1 MYELENISWSWL
13 FLLIILISILFI
25 FDRAWKIK
33 TQKLFFSKS
42 NLERLSPNIS
52 NLKPIIKIFFM
63 IIGISMFI
71 IAMINP
77 KIGTKIET
85 FQRLGVDIVFA
96 VDVSKSMLAEDI
108 APSRIEKSKQLVGQV
123 INNLGGDRIGIVAYA
138 GKAFP
143 QLPLTTDYSSA
154 KMFLQNMNTDMLS
167 SQGTAIDEAIR
178 LSSTYFDQDQ
188 STERL
193 LFIVSD
199 GEDHNDLSY
208 EMADL
213 AAKNNITI
221 YSIGVGTEKGS
232 PIPIKKNGIVY
243 ATETSSPTDGN
254 ATISAGLNS
263 NAVSNSPASKTF
275 NVVAY
280 GYGGN
285 TVKETVTVKVKND
298 DNPNINSLVT
308 VVDCDPGEEKT
319 VNLGT
324 LDEVDMPVWI
334 TCTEGSINNSLGQKK
349 VGAGNNI
356 NLKAF
361 ALPYEVDITGRESND
376 TGKRASKTITLQI
389 GPHKSHD
396 VVFRTVRPTIKETFD
411 SVGSV
416 NNLPY
421 PKINLGSSSP
431 SEYINASSVDVDN
444 IDITRA
450 EINSRLESG
459 EISTEVKV
467 SDDECQIKRNSGSWK
482 VPRGI

>member
-1 MYELENISWSWL
+1 MYELENILWSWL

-52 NLKPIIKIFFM
+52 TLKPIIKILF
-63 IIGISMFI
+63 IVIGISLFI

-77 KIGTKIET
+77 KIGSKIEI

-108 APSRIEKSKQLVGQV
+108 APNRIEKSKQLVGQV

-143 QLPLTTDYSSA
+143 QLPLTTDYSSG

-193 LFIVSD
+193 LFIISD

-232 PIPIKKNGIVY
+232 PIPIKKNGIVMSY
-243 ATETSSPTDGN
+243 KKDINGEVVITKLNKDYLQNISDKTKGQYIDGSVTE
-254 ATISAGLNS
+254 
-263 NAVSNSPASKTF
+263 
-275 NVVAY
+275 NVINEVIEILE
-280 GYGGN
+280 N
-285 TVKETVTVKVKND
+285 TEKKEFDTQKFSEFKD
-298 DNPNINSLVT
+298 QFQWFILIGFLLI
-308 VVDCDPGEEKT
+308 VVDIFMRDG
-319 VNLGT
+319 
-324 LDEVDMPVWI
+324 
-334 TCTEGSINNSLGQKK
+334 
-349 VGAGNNI
+349 
-356 NLKAF
+356 
-361 ALPYEVDITGRESND
+361 
-376 TGKRASKTITLQI
+376 KTIWL
-389 GPHKSHD
+389 K
-396 VVFRTVRPTIKETFD
+396 
-411 SVGSV
+411 
-416 NNLPY
+416 NL
-421 PKINLGSSSP
+421 NLFN
-431 SEYINASSVDVDN
+431 E
-444 IDITRA
+444 
-450 EINSRLESG
+450 
-459 EISTEVKV
+459 K
-467 SDDECQIKRNSGSWK
+467 
-482 VPRGI
+482 

>member
-1 MYELENISWSWL
+1 MYELENIFWSWL
-13 FLLIILISILFI
+13 FLPVILISILFV

-52 NLKPIIKIFFM
+52 QIKPIIKILA
-63 IIGISMFI
+63 ILIGSSMFV

-96 VDVSKSMLAEDI
+96 LDVSKSMLAEDI
-108 APSRIEKSKQLVGQV
+108 IPSRIDKSKQLIGQI

-154 KMFLQNMNTDMLS
+154 KMFLQNMNTEMLS

-208 EMADL
+208 EMAEL

-232 PIPIKKNGIVY
+232 PIPIKKNGIVMNY
-243 ATETSSPTDGN
+243 KKDSNNEVVITKLNKIHLEN
-254 ATISAGLNS
+254 IS
-263 NAVSNSPASKTF
+263 
-275 NVVAY
+275 
-280 GYGGN
+280 
-285 TVKETVTVKVKND
+285 
-298 DNPNINSLVT
+298 
-308 VVDCDPGEEKT
+308 EKT
-319 VNLGT
+319 G
-324 LDEVDMPVWI
+324 
-334 TCTEGSINNSLGQKK
+334 GKFIN
-349 VGAGNNI
+349 
-356 NLKAF
+356 
-361 ALPYEVDITGRESND
+361 
-376 TGKRASKTITLQI
+376 
-389 GPHKSHD
+389 
-396 VVFRTVRPTIKETFD
+396 
-411 SVGSV
+411 GSV
-416 NNLPY
+416 TEDVINEVIQILENTEKKEFDTQKFSDFEDQFQWFIFIGFVFVVLDIFMKDGETIWLKNL
-421 PKINLGSSSP
+421 NLFN
-431 SEYINASSVDVDN
+431 E
-444 IDITRA
+444 
-450 EINSRLESG
+450 
-459 EISTEVKV
+459 K
-467 SDDECQIKRNSGSWK
+467 
-482 VPRGI
+482 

>member
-52 NLKPIIKIFFM
+52 NLKPIIKIFF
-63 IIGISMFI
+63 IIVGISMFI

-96 VDVSKSMLAEDI
+96 IDVSKSMLAEDI
-108 APSRIEKSKQLVGQV
+108 SPSRMDKSKQLVGQV

-178 LSSTYFDQDQ
+178 LSSTYFDQDG
-188 STERL
+188 STERI

-199 GEDHNDLSY
+199 GEDHNDLTY
-208 EMADL
+208 DMADL

-232 PIPIKKNGIVY
+232 PIPIKKNGIVMSY
-243 ATETSSPTDGN
+243 KKDINGDVVITKLNKKVNHIIKDEGN
-254 ATISAGLNS
+254 PILLVG
-263 NAVSNSPASKTF
+263 KTF
-275 NVVAY
+275 GHLY
-280 GYGGN
+280 Q
-285 TVKETVTVKVKND
+285 
-298 DNPNINSLVT
+298 S
-308 VVDCDPGEEKT
+308 
-319 VNLGT
+319 
-324 LDEVDMPVWI
+324 
-334 TCTEGSINNSLGQKK
+334 
-349 VGAGNNI
+349 
-356 NLKAF
+356 
-361 ALPYEVDITGRESND
+361 
-376 TGKRASKTITLQI
+376 
-389 GPHKSHD
+389 
-396 VVFRTVRPTIKETFD
+396 VFFE
-411 SVGSV
+411 
-416 NNLPY
+416 
-421 PKINLGSSSP
+421 
-431 SEYINASSVDVDN
+431 
-444 IDITRA
+444 
-450 EINSRLESG
+450 
-459 EISTEVKV
+459 EISL
-467 SDDECQIKRNSGSWK
+467 
-482 VPRGI
+482 

>member
-63 IIGISMFI
+63 IIGTSMFI

-77 KIGTKIET
+77 KIGTKIEA

-193 LFIVSD
+193 LFVVSD

-213 AAKNNITI
+213 AAKNDITI
-221 YSIGVGTEKGS
+221 YSVGVGTEKGS
-232 PIPIKKNGIVY
+232 PIPIKKNGIVMSY
-243 ATETSSPTDGN
+243 KKDINGEVVITKLNKNYLENISDKTKGKYIDGSVTENVINQVIEILENTEKKEFDTQKFSEFKDQFQWFILIGFVLIVIDIFMRDG
-254 ATISAGLNS
+254 
-263 NAVSNSPASKTF
+263 
-275 NVVAY
+275 
-280 GYGGN
+280 
-285 TVKETVTVKVKND
+285 
-298 DNPNINSLVT
+298 
-308 VVDCDPGEEKT
+308 
-319 VNLGT
+319 
-324 LDEVDMPVWI
+324 
-334 TCTEGSINNSLGQKK
+334 
-349 VGAGNNI
+349 
-356 NLKAF
+356 
-361 ALPYEVDITGRESND
+361 
-376 TGKRASKTITLQI
+376 KTIWL
-389 GPHKSHD
+389 K
-396 VVFRTVRPTIKETFD
+396 
-411 SVGSV
+411 
-416 NNLPY
+416 NL
-421 PKINLGSSSP
+421 NLFN
-431 SEYINASSVDVDN
+431 E
-444 IDITRA
+444 
-450 EINSRLESG
+450 
-459 EISTEVKV
+459 K
-467 SDDECQIKRNSGSWK
+467 
-482 VPRGI
+482 

>member
-63 IIGISMFI
+63 IIGTSMFI

-232 PIPIKKNGIVY
+232 PIPIKKNGIVEGDIWQFRVDDRLDY
-243 ATETSSPTDGN
+243 LEIPSVYIDD
-254 ATISAGLNS
+254 LN
-263 NAVSNSPASKTF
+263 
-275 NVVAY
+275 
-280 GYGGN
+280 
-285 TVKETVTVKVKND
+285 
-298 DNPNINSLVT
+298 NPN
-308 VVDCDPGEEKT
+308 GR
-319 VNLGT
+319 
-324 LDEVDMPVWI
+324 
-334 TCTEGSINNSLGQKK
+334 KK
-349 VGAGNNI
+349 VGA
-356 NLKAF
+356 KK
-361 ALPYEVDITGRESND
+361 D
-376 TGKRASKTITLQI
+376 
-389 GPHKSHD
+389 
-396 VVFRTVRPTIKETFD
+396 
-411 SVGSV
+411 VGSV
-416 NNLPY
+416 DYGYYIGKYEVTNEEFEALYEIITSTLSKVTQGPHD
-421 PKINLGSSSP
+421 P
-431 SEYINASSVDVDN
+431 SVILSL
-444 IDITRA
+444 IHI
-450 EINSRLESG
+450 
-459 EISTEVKV
+459 
-467 SDDECQIKRNSGSWK
+467 
-482 VPRGI
+482 

>member
-63 IIGISMFI
+63 IIGTSMFI
-71 IAMINP
+71 LAMINP

-193 LFIVSD
+193 LFVVSD

-213 AAKNNITI
+213 AAKNDITI
-221 YSIGVGTEKGS
+221 YSVGVGTEKGS
-232 PIPIKKNGIVY
+232 PIPIKKNGIVMSY
-243 ATETSSPTDGN
+243 KKDINGEVVITKLNKNYLENISDKTKGKYIDGSVTENVINQVIEILENTEKKEFDTQKFSEFKDQFQWFILIGFVLIVIDIFMRDG
-254 ATISAGLNS
+254 
-263 NAVSNSPASKTF
+263 
-275 NVVAY
+275 
-280 GYGGN
+280 
-285 TVKETVTVKVKND
+285 
-298 DNPNINSLVT
+298 
-308 VVDCDPGEEKT
+308 
-319 VNLGT
+319 
-324 LDEVDMPVWI
+324 
-334 TCTEGSINNSLGQKK
+334 
-349 VGAGNNI
+349 
-356 NLKAF
+356 
-361 ALPYEVDITGRESND
+361 
-376 TGKRASKTITLQI
+376 KTIWL
-389 GPHKSHD
+389 K
-396 VVFRTVRPTIKETFD
+396 
-411 SVGSV
+411 
-416 NNLPY
+416 NL
-421 PKINLGSSSP
+421 NLFN
-431 SEYINASSVDVDN
+431 E
-444 IDITRA
+444 
-450 EINSRLESG
+450 
-459 EISTEVKV
+459 K
-467 SDDECQIKRNSGSWK
+467 
-482 VPRGI
+482 

>member
-1 MYELENISWSWL
+1 MYELENIFWSWL
-13 FLLIILISILFI
+13 FLPVILISILFV

-52 NLKPIIKIFFM
+52 QIKPIIKILA
-63 IIGISMFI
+63 ILIGSSMFV

-96 VDVSKSMLAEDI
+96 LDVSKSMLAEDI
-108 APSRIEKSKQLVGQV
+108 IPSRIDKSKQLIGQI

-154 KMFLQNMNTDMLS
+154 KMFLQNMNTEMLS

-208 EMADL
+208 EMAEL

-232 PIPIKKNGIVY
+232 PIPIKKNGLVMNY
-243 ATETSSPTDGN
+243 KK
-254 ATISAGLNS
+254 
-263 NAVSNSPASKTF
+263 AVSYTH
-275 NVVAY
+275 
-280 GYGGN
+280 
-285 TVKETVTVKVKND
+285 
-298 DNPNINSLVT
+298 L
-308 VVDCDPGEEKT
+308 
-319 VNLGT
+319 T
-324 LDEVDMPVWI
+324 LP
-334 TCTEGSINNSLGQKK
+334 T
-349 VGAGNNI
+349 
-356 NLKAF
+356 
-361 ALPYEVDITGRESND
+361 
-376 TGKRASKTITLQI
+376 KRI
-389 GPHKSHD
+389 
-396 VVFRTVRPTIKETFD
+396 V
-411 SVGSV
+411 
-416 NNLPY
+416 
-421 PKINLGSSSP
+421 
-431 SEYINASSVDVDN
+431 
-444 IDITRA
+444 
-450 EINSRLESG
+450 
-459 EISTEVKV
+459 
-467 SDDECQIKRNSGSWK
+467 
-482 VPRGI
+482 

>member
-13 FLLIILISILFI
+13 FLLIILISLLFI

-33 TQKLFFSKS
+33 TKKLFFSKS

-123 INNLGGDRIGIVAYA
+123 INNLGGDRVGIVAYA

-199 GEDHNDLSY
+199 GEDHNDISY

-232 PIPIKKNGIVY
+232 PIPIKKNGIVMSY
-243 ATETSSPTDGN
+243 KKDVNGEVVITKLNKNYLENISDKTKGKYIDGSVTENVINEVIEILENTEKKEFDTQKFSEFKDQFQWFILIGFVLIVIDIFMRDG
-254 ATISAGLNS
+254 
-263 NAVSNSPASKTF
+263 
-275 NVVAY
+275 
-280 GYGGN
+280 
-285 TVKETVTVKVKND
+285 
-298 DNPNINSLVT
+298 
-308 VVDCDPGEEKT
+308 
-319 VNLGT
+319 
-324 LDEVDMPVWI
+324 
-334 TCTEGSINNSLGQKK
+334 
-349 VGAGNNI
+349 
-356 NLKAF
+356 
-361 ALPYEVDITGRESND
+361 
-376 TGKRASKTITLQI
+376 KTIWL
-389 GPHKSHD
+389 K
-396 VVFRTVRPTIKETFD
+396 
-411 SVGSV
+411 
-416 NNLPY
+416 NL
-421 PKINLGSSSP
+421 NLFN
-431 SEYINASSVDVDN
+431 E
-444 IDITRA
+444 
-450 EINSRLESG
+450 
-459 EISTEVKV
+459 K
-467 SDDECQIKRNSGSWK
+467 
-482 VPRGI
+482 

>member
-1 MYELENISWSWL
+1 MYELENIFWSWL
-13 FLLIILISILFI
+13 FLPVILISILFV

-52 NLKPIIKIFFM
+52 QIKPIIKILA
-63 IIGISMFI
+63 ILIGSSMFV

-96 VDVSKSMLAEDI
+96 LDVSKSMLAEDI
-108 APSRIEKSKQLVGQV
+108 IPSRIDKSKQLIGQI

-154 KMFLQNMNTDMLS
+154 KMFLQNMNTEMLS

-208 EMADL
+208 EMAEL

-232 PIPIKKNGIVY
+232 PIPIKKNGIVMNY
-243 ATETSSPTDGN
+243 KKDSNNEVVITKLNKIHLEN
-254 ATISAGLNS
+254 IS
-263 NAVSNSPASKTF
+263 
-275 NVVAY
+275 
-280 GYGGN
+280 
-285 TVKETVTVKVKND
+285 
-298 DNPNINSLVT
+298 
-308 VVDCDPGEEKT
+308 EKT
-319 VNLGT
+319 G
-324 LDEVDMPVWI
+324 
-334 TCTEGSINNSLGQKK
+334 GKFIN
-349 VGAGNNI
+349 
-356 NLKAF
+356 
-361 ALPYEVDITGRESND
+361 
-376 TGKRASKTITLQI
+376 
-389 GPHKSHD
+389 
-396 VVFRTVRPTIKETFD
+396 
-411 SVGSV
+411 GSV
-416 NNLPY
+416 TEDV
-421 PKINLGSSSP
+421 IN
-431 SEYINASSVDVDN
+431 EVIQ
-444 IDITRA
+444 I
-450 EINSRLESG
+450 LEN
-459 EISTEVKV
+459 TEKKEFDTQKF
-467 SDDECQIKRNSGSWK
+467 SDFEDQFQWFIF
-482 VPRGI
+482 I